1 MGLVEALQEYL
12 SGMTPRKALSDAAV
26 ALSPIPVV
34 GDILGGADDAAMYY
48 SDPESRTLGN
58 YGMSALGLLPFIPSA
73 GVTRR
78 IGEMDFDPRFDPRK
92 KEQERLKS
100 LTTEVDEKAGKIPTK
115 SIYDLEGKPFITTMS
130 DRTDARGVLEGI
142 NNVELPSKVKLHG
155 GQDYM
160 FDNAG
165 EVWASGKSPVN
176 SILKRATQLKKQTG
190 EDPFL
195 LPWRMAP
202 SGSDFAHM
210 TGEAML
216 SYASAGMGKSAKK
229 DLNKSMKGFI
239 PDWKGVDNPDSIT
252 QFKSTSD
259 KKRKA
264 IKNMLDKQFRNEGG
278 LSLGEARLA
287 ISDPSQL
294 NAPQGG
300 LMNIGQIDASRGRI
314 ERPGINTYPY
324 AIGGTG
330 IGRLKE
336 DVMVHQLLP
345 EVAKF
350 RGITDVM
357 NPSQADLRS
366 MQMKPFGGVLT
377 EGLLRAIEK
386 ANKK

>member
-1 MGLVEALQEYL
+1 MGLIEAIQEYVR
-12 SGMTPRKALSDAAV
+12 GMTPRRALDDSAV
-26 ALSPIPVV
+26 ALSPVPVV
-34 GDILGGADDAAMYY
+34 GDVLGAASDAAMYY
-48 SDPESRTLGN
+48 NEPEQRTLGN
-58 YGMSALGLLPFIPSA
+58 YGMSALGLLPFVPAA

-92 KEQERLKS
+92 KEQDRLKS
-100 LTTEVDEKAGKIPTK
+100 LVTEVDEKAGKIPTK

-130 DRTDARGVLEGI
+130 DRTDARGLLEGI
-142 NNVELPSKVKLHG
+142 NSVDLPHKVKLHG

-165 EVWASGKSPVN
+165 EVWASGKAPVN
-176 SILKRATQLKKQTG
+176 SILKRAAQLKKQTG

-210 TGEAML
+210 TGETML
-216 SYASAGMGKSAKK
+216 SFASANMGKSTKK
-229 DLNKSMKGFI
+229 SLDKAMKGFI
-239 PDWKGVDNPDSIT
+239 PDWKGVDNPASIE
-252 QFKSTSD
+252 QFKSVSD
-259 KKRKA
+259 AKRKS

-287 ISDPSQL
+287 ISDPRQL

-300 LMNIGQIDASRGRI
+300 LMNIGQIDPSRGLI

-324 AIGGTG
+324 AVGGKG
-330 IGRLKE
+330 IAKLKE

-345 EVAKF
+345 DVAKF
-350 RGITDVM
+350 RGISDVM

-366 MQMKPFGGVLT
+366 MQMKPFGGVIT
-377 EGLLRAIEK
+377 EGLLRSIQES
-386 ANKK
+386 KK

>member
-1 MGLVEALQEYL
+1 MGLVEALQDYVRN
-12 SGMTPRKALSDAAV
+12 MTPRRALDDAAV
-26 ALSPIPVV
+26 ALSPIPIVGDVV
-34 GDILGGADDAAMYY
+34 GGVSDAAMYY
-48 SDPESRTLGN
+48 SEPEQRTLGN
-58 YGMSALGLLPFIPSA
+58 YGMSLLGMLPFIPAA

-78 IGEMDFDPRFDPRK
+78 VGEMNFDPRFDPRK
-92 KEQERLKS
+92 KEQERLKT

-130 DRTDARGVLEGI
+130 DRTDARGVLEAI
-142 NNVELPSKVKLHG
+142 NNVELPHQVKLHG

-176 SILKRATQLKKQTG
+176 AILKRATQLKKQTG

-210 TGEAML
+210 TGETML
-216 SYASAGMGKSAKK
+216 SYASASMGQSTKRQLDKA
-229 DLNKSMKGFI
+229 MKGFI
-239 PDWKGVDNPDSIT
+239 PDWKGVDNPESIT

-287 ISDPSQL
+287 ISDPRQL
-294 NAPQGG
+294 DAPQGG
-300 LMNIGQIDASRGRI
+300 LMNIGRIDTSLGRI
-314 ERPGINTYPY
+314 ERPGLNTYPY

-330 IGRLKE
+330 VGRLKE
-336 DVMVHQLLP
+336 DIMVHQLLP

-350 RGITDVM
+350 RGIKDVM

-366 MQMKPFGGVLT
+366 MQMKPFGGIIT
-377 EGLLRAIEK
+377 EGLLRALEK
-386 ANKK
+386 ANK

>member
-1 MGLVEALQEYL
+1 MGLVEALQDYVRN
-12 SGMTPRKALSDAAV
+12 MTPRRALDDAAV
-26 ALSPIPVV
+26 ALSPIPIVGDVV
-34 GDILGGADDAAMYY
+34 GGVSDAAMYY
-48 SDPESRTLGN
+48 SEPEQRTLGN
-58 YGMSALGLLPFIPSA
+58 YGMSLLGMLPFIPAA

-78 IGEMDFDPRFDPRK
+78 VGEMNFDPRFDPRK
-92 KEQERLKS
+92 KEQERLKT

-130 DRTDARGVLEGI
+130 DRTDARGVLEAI
-142 NNVELPSKVKLHG
+142 NNVELPHQVKLHG

-176 SILKRATQLKKQTG
+176 AILKRATQLKKQTG

-210 TGEAML
+210 TGETML
-216 SYASAGMGKSAKK
+216 SYASASMGKSTKK
-229 DLNKSMKGFI
+229 QLDKSMKDFI
-239 PDWKGVDNPDSIT
+239 PDWKGVDNPESIM

-287 ISDPSQL
+287 ISDPRQL
-294 NAPQGG
+294 DAPQGG
-300 LMNIGQIDASRGRI
+300 LMNIGRIDTSLGRI
-314 ERPGINTYPY
+314 ERPGLNTYPY

-330 IGRLKE
+330 VGRLKE
-336 DVMVHQLLP
+336 DIMVHQLLP

-350 RGITDVM
+350 RGIKDVM

-366 MQMKPFGGVLT
+366 MQMKPFGGIIT
-377 EGLLRAIEK
+377 EGLLRALEK
-386 ANKK
+386 ANN